1 MAQMENSVMEKLRQ
15 GTRGSCPALA
25 VYQTCHACVF
35 VSACP
40 YKSSLGDYGAEQ
52 GRADAAV
59 LRAVNDRIA
68 CVSDETATDAAR
80 LAAAD
85 ELVADLRNADLP
97 PHVHARIAV
106 ALGERGDVRAFE
118 ALGETLLDARLTE
131 QYAALRE
138 EAALALGDL
147 GDARAVGVLSQMLE
161 DWRPSIRFAC
171 VVALGRLGEPT
182 AIERLHAAHG
192 QRLGDDFGRF
202 NDQVQEMTL
211 FSLALLGD
219 RDVRRPLEA
228 MLTNEDRLTL
238 SRAEIV
244 FALGELNDAAA
255 LPALKA
261 FQESGISEG
270 LQRYVAIALGR
281 LGCNEARERLIE
293 FLPVREG
300 DIGVH
305 AARALATLGDER
317 AIDTLAM
324 RGLTSPLGYVRRLAA
339 QDLLKLP
346 SLNSRRLA
354 KAYLEHEPVASIRSL
369 IGRQLEATPH

>member
-1 MAQMENSVMEKLRQ
+1 
-15 GTRGSCPALA
+15 
-25 VYQTCHACVF
+25 
-35 VSACP
+35 
-40 YKSSLGDYGAEQ
+40 
-52 GRADAAV
+52 
-59 LRAVNDRIA
+59 
-68 CVSDETATDAAR
+68 
-80 LAAAD
+80 
-85 ELVADLRNADLP
+85 
-97 PHVHARIAV
+97 
-106 ALGERGDVRAFE
+106 
-118 ALGETLLDARLTE
+118 
-131 QYAALRE
+131 
-138 EAALALGDL
+138 
-147 GDARAVGVLSQMLE
+147 
-161 DWRPSIRFAC
+161 
-171 VVALGRLGEPT
+171 
-182 AIERLHAAHG
+182 
-192 QRLGDDFGRF
+192 
-202 NDQVQEMTL
+202 
-211 FSLALLGD
+211 
-219 RDVRRPLEA
+219 